1 MRPCE
6 AALFNEYNGIK
17 GASSARVLAV
27 GADSKLQERE
37 IVAKEK
43 HIITIEI
50 FIIGLFVLFFMFC
63 FLTSIEMK
71 Q

>member
-50 FIIGLFVLFFMFC
+50 FIIGLCFFVFYVLF
-63 FLTSIEMK
+63 SYK
-71 Q
+71 Y